1 MIKVVK
7 EKTSL
12 EGRLVDLVAEYTTL
26 RLNFAKD
33 IAEKV
38 DGKITEA
45 EIEAMIEEAIQAAK
59 LMDSGMSPEEASEV
73 VKGK

>member
-7 EKTSL
+7 EKTTL
-12 EGRLVDLVAEYTTL
+12 EGSFLELVAEYTAL

-33 IAEKV
+33 VAETT

-45 EIEAMIEEAIQAAK
+45 EIEAMVGNALQAAK
-59 LMDSGMSPEEASEV
+59 LMDSGMSPEEAYEV
-73 VKGK
+73 ISGK